1 MNWFFIVLLII
12 VAIIILLLFWPLY
25 IVIDFKKKENNKFN
39 IHLIALKGL
48 IKYKIYNEKKM
59 LRRKKQNKD
68 VKNNRLQIKKYL
80 VYYDQYKKVISF
92 FLRKGHLKKLYW
104 VTSVGTEDAAL
115 TGIYTGILWAI
126 KNSIISIFINKTEVD
141 EIYIDVHPDF
151 NEKKFEIIFNCIIK
165 CNLVYI
171 IIVSLYGFSIKKVV
185 NKDARTSNRR
195 INENY
200 NE

>member
-1 MNWFFIVLLII
+1 MKCLLIVLII
-12 VAIIILLLFWPLY
+12 MTILFWPLY
-25 IVIDFKKKENNKFN
+25 IVIDFKKKENNTFN
-39 IHLIALKGL
+39 IQLTALKGL

-59 LRRKKQNKD
+59 LERKKQNKNI
-68 VKNNRLQIKKYL
+68 KNKEVQIKKYL
-80 VYYDQYKKVISF
+80 LYYNQYKKIISF
-92 FLRKGHLKKLYW
+92 FLRKGSLKKLYW

-141 EIYIDVHPDF
+141 EIYINVHPDF
-151 NEKKFEIIFNCIIK
+151 NNKKFEIIFNCIIK

-185 NKDARTSNRR
+185 NKHARTSNRR

>member
-1 MNWFFIVLLII
+1 MNWFLIVLII
-12 VAIIILLLFWPLY
+12 VLILIILLFWPLY
-25 IVIDFKKKENNKFN
+25 IVIDFKKKENNTFN
-39 IHLIALKGL
+39 IQLTALKGL

-59 LRRKKQNKD
+59 LKRKKQNKN
-68 VKNNRLQIKKYL
+68 VKNKKLQIKKYL
-80 VYYDQYKKVISF
+80 ANYDQYKKIISF
-92 FLRKGHLKKLYW
+92 FLRKGSLKKLYW

-141 EIYIDVHPDF
+141 EIYINVHPDF
-151 NEKKFEIIFNCIIK
+151 NNKKFEIIFNCIIK

>member
-1 MNWFFIVLLII
+1 MNWFLIVLII
-12 VAIIILLLFWPLY
+12 VLILIILLFWPLY
-25 IVIDFKKKENNKFN
+25 IVIDFKKKENNTFN
-39 IHLIALKGL
+39 IQLTALKGL

-59 LRRKKQNKD
+59 LKRKKQNKN
-68 VKNNRLQIKKYL
+68 VKNKKLQIKKYL
-80 VYYDQYKKVISF
+80 ANYNQYKKIISF
-92 FLRKGHLKKLYW
+92 FLRKGSLKKLYW
-104 VTSVGTEDAAL
+104 VTSVGTEDVAL

-141 EIYIDVHPDF
+141 EIYINVHPDF
-151 NEKKFEIIFNCIIK
+151 NNKKFEITFNCIIK